1 MHEASLNTTN
11 LLFVSCRESTAMAI
25 DLQAGGHRFDFIT
38 GLCMRCK
45 MPLKKFEDS
54 GRPQCTG
61 QSPDRWK
68 VFRNPDDD
76 PSGAA

>member
-1 MHEASLNTTN
+1 
-11 LLFVSCRESTAMAI
+11 MAV

-61 QSPDRWK
+61 RLPDRSK

-76 PSGAA
+76 PPGAG

>member
-1 MHEASLNTTN
+1 M
-11 LLFVSCRESTAMAI
+11 VI

-45 MPLKKFEDS
+45 MSRKKFEDG

-61 QSPDRWK
+61 RPPGSPRLA
-68 VFRNPDDD
+68 D
-76 PSGAA
+76 PEDKPPYGAA